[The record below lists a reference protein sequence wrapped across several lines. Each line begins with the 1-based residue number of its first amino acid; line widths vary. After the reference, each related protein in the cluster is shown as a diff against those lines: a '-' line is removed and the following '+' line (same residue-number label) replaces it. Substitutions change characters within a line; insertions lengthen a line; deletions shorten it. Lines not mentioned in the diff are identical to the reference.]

1 MLANPQMPN
10 GDHASAPIMDKNN
23 IINVREGESLFQ
35 ICLKLRRRLSDV
47 PGFRPYLDEMEDQ
60 EADGPTDPV
69 SSLWRCFRS
78 GLPLLAIY
86 NASQPEEGDLQVD
99 MDKPKSKIGKQAAFL
114 FINACMK
121 QMNIPASDTFTIT
134 DLYSDNTTG
143 FVKVTKTIN
152 RVLDL
157 LNMSGKL
164 GRSNEDLRE
173 DQTGLNGNG
182 VPEKMTRRQ
191 HILKELVET
200 ERHYVQHLLNLQ
212 ALKKELEELGALTGD
227 AIHAIF
233 LNLNNLVDFAQR
245 FLIRIEQRSQ
255 VPEEQQNWGDLFIH
269 YKEQFQQYEP
279 FIANQRRCEETCGR
293 EWDKM
298 VKAAKSDLM
307 HQMLANSTILNGF
320 LLKPFQRMTKYP
332 MLLKDLR
339 DQVQDPVLKDDL
351 TDAINIIQEVLHMAN
366 ASIDKETREDALR
379 DLEDRVDDWKGLTL
393 SDFGELLL
401 FGTFNVLKDGG
412 IRDQEKEYHI
422 FLFARILIMCKEANM
437 NKNKNKIMGGKEKLP
452 LSLRGKPRMHLKG
465 RIYLANVTDNV
476 SSSGPGNYVIQI
488 VWKGDPATESFII
501 KFKNDDTMRRWSD
514 KIEEQ
519 RAHCVSLAKQNGT
532 SATNF
537 VMLANAQMQN
547 PYLEQQ
553 EQEEEDFSRMSGTT
567 YGGTDYNYSEFSMSR
582 NTSSNSLRQRSATGG
597 SGNSGSTAHTSMGR
611 GHRFPS
617 ELGNLPSLNTKTT
630 TQSPNEYAS
639 NSYFS
644 PVDREPPESASASAR
659 SSSQSAF
666 AGFHRGATP
675 VHGMAYHEE
684 SYRNTAPAMARNIS
698 GTTANGNPYLVNG
711 RGPGMRPALAP
722 GTSQSSQETATRNRM
737 RSASSP
743 DINPL
748 LQQQARKYTSTDSA
762 PSVPPIP
769 AHVKN
774 MGPPSRSHNN
784 SPSQNGLIRN
794 GHSSQQ
800 HYSQPPG
807 SRGPSQSSQYIYD
820 PAYGPPMDRK
830 LAPGM
835 SALSIAP
842 AERQLSPPLST
853 PSSSTDSHGNRNSFM
868 PSQLRAKVRFDENY
882 VSMIIPSNIQFRSL
896 TDRIDAKLAR
906 FTNASIASGT
916 VRLRYRD
923 EDGDFIWIDSDDA
936 VHEALL
942 DWRETNRG
950 EAGGGG
956 PYAEILLF
964 AHSIET

>member
-1 MLANPQMPN
+1 MLANPPMAN
-10 GDHASAPIMDKNN
+10 GDHGTAPMMDKNN
-23 IINVREGESLFQ
+23 IINVRDGESLFQ
-35 ICLKLRRRLSDV
+35 ICLKLRKRLSDV
-47 PGFRPYLDEMEDQ
+47 PGFRPYLEEMEEQ
-60 EADGPTDPV
+60 EADGLTDPV

-99 MDKPKSKIGKQAAFL
+99 KNKPESKIGKEAAFL
-114 FINACMK
+114 FIRACMER
-121 QMNIPASDTFTIT
+121 MSIPASDTFTIT

-143 FVKVTKTIN
+143 FVKVTKLIN

-164 GRSNEDLRE
+164 HLSNEDLRE
-173 DQTGLNGNG
+173 EQNDVHGTG

-191 HILKELVET
+191 YILRELVES
-200 ERHYVQHLLNLQ
+200 ERHYVHHLLNLQ

-227 AIHAIF
+227 SIHDIF
-233 LNLNNLVDFAQR
+233 LNLNNLLDFAQR
-245 FLIRIEQRSQ
+245 FLIRIEQHFELT
-255 VPEEQQNWGDLFIH
+255 EEQQNWGDLFVH
-269 YKEQFQQYEP
+269 YKEPFKQYEP
-279 FIANQRRCEETCGR
+279 FIANQRRCEETCQK

-298 VKAAKSDLM
+298 VKSAKSTLM
-307 HQMLANSTILNGF
+307 HQMLANPTILNGF

-332 MLLKDLR
+332 LLLKDLQNQTQHPR
-339 DQVQDPVLKDDL
+339 LKMDL
-351 TDAINIIQEVLHMAN
+351 ANAISIIQEVLHLAD
-366 ASIDKETREDALR
+366 ASIDKETREDALK
-379 DLEDRVDDWKGLTL
+379 DLKDRVDDWKGLTL

-437 NKNKNKIMGGKEKLP
+437 NKNKNKIMGGKDKP
-452 LSLRGKPRMHLKG
+452 SLSLRGKPRMHLKG

-476 SSSGPGNYVIQI
+476 TTSGPGNYVIQI

-501 KFKNDDTMRRWSD
+501 KFKNDDTMKRWSD
-514 KIEEQ
+514 KIEDQ
-519 RAHCVSLAKQNGT
+519 RAQCTSMARQNGT
-532 SATNF
+532 STTNF
-537 VMLANAQMQN
+537 VGLQHQQIEN
-547 PYLEQQ
+547 PYLQQ
-553 EQEEEDFSRMSGTT
+553 QDQEEEDFSRMSGTT
-567 YGGTDYNYSEFSMSR
+567 YGGGDYNYSEFSMSR
-582 NTSSNSLRQRSATGG
+582 NASSTSLRQRSATGG
-597 SGNSGSTAHTSMGR
+597 SGSSGSTAHPTMGR

-617 ELGNLPSLNTKTT
+617 EIGNLPILNTKMVAH
-630 TQSPNEYAS
+630 SPGEYAG

-644 PVDREPPESASASAR
+644 PVDRETPESASVSAR

-666 AGFHRGATP
+666 AGFHRGAGP
-675 VHGMAYHEE
+675 SNGMVYPEE

-698 GTTANGNPYLVNG
+698 GTTSNGNPYLPNS
-711 RGPGMRPALAP
+711 RGMRPSLPA
-722 GTSQSSQETATRNRM
+722 GTVQSAQETATRNRM

-748 LQQQARKYTSTDSA
+748 QQQHARKYTSTDSA

-774 MGPPSRSHNN
+774 MAPPNRSHSN
-784 SPSQNGLIRN
+784 SPSSSGPMRN

-800 HYSQPPG
+800 HHGMPLG
-807 SRGPSQSSQYIYD
+807 SRAPQQSSQYIYD
-820 PAYGPPMDRK
+820 PAYGPPADRK
-830 LAPGM
+830 LAQGM

-842 AERQLSPPLST
+842 ADRQLSPPLST

-906 FTNASIASGT
+906 FTNANIASGT
-916 VRLRYRD
+916 VRLRYQD

-950 EAGGGG
+950 ETGGGGG

-964 AHSIET
+964 AHSIEK

>member
-1 MLANPQMPN
+1 MPN
-10 GDHASAPIMDKNN
+10 GDHASAPMMDKNN

-339 DQVQDPVLKDDL
+339 DQVQDPLLKDDL

-630 TQSPNEYAS
+630 TQSPSEYAS

-698 GTTANGNPYLVNG
+698 GTTANGNPYLANG

-820 PAYGPPMDRK
+820 PAYGPPIDRK

-916 VRLRYRD
+916 VRLRYKD